1 VTSPPS
7 CVGSRKRQSSAERSS
22 TMQGIQQAKTHNR
35 TGRRE
40 GEGGL
45 VAPIET
51 PTLPRWESFPLED
64 RHRLVRTILQAALRQ
79 VEAGPV
85 SSHPRR

>member
-1 VTSPPS
+1 
-7 CVGSRKRQSSAERSS
+7 
-22 TMQGIQQAKTHNR
+22 MQGRQQARTHTR

-40 GEGGL
+40 GEGVL
-45 VAPIET
+45 AAPTET
-51 PTLPRWESFPLED
+51 QMLPRWESFPLED
-64 RHRLVRTILQAALRQ
+64 RHRLVRTILQAARRQ